1 MNGMKTNLE
10 RSELLREF
18 KVPIPWLR
26 ISSSIFAFV
35 ALLILTFVEI
45 EDPLIK
51 LVVFIIGAI
60 IGGYHF
66 IIEAIEAVIKK
77 RKINIDVLMTL
88 AIIGAG
94 VLGQFDEGMTIVF
107 LYSITETLEAYTMKR
122 TRTAIKS
129 LMKLVPR
136 TATKVVNNEEIEVPV
151 EELKENDVVVLRP
164 GDHCPTD
171 GIVIFGAAFM
181 NEASITG
188 ESIPVKKVTG
198 SPVFSGSIC
207 QDGLIKIKVTKPA
220 SESTVA
226 RIITLVEKA
235 QKQKVPVQQ
244 LVDRFTRIYNPL
256 IVVSAFFIFLIPSLI
271 IGNAE
276 QWAVL
281 ATTFLVAAAPCALA
295 IATPVTIFAG
305 VGSAGKKGILAK
317 GGAYLERL
325 GDIEAIAF
333 DKTGTLTFGQPILTN
348 IVVRSSKFTEDDAL
362 QHAAS
367 LEYAS
372 NHPLAKAVLQAAKE
386 KNCELL
392 EIEDVKTLPGK
403 GVAGKI
409 GNNNWFF
416 GSLDPEELQPEDAE
430 LLNSLKEK
438 GKSVALL
445 TRNDAV
451 IAIFA
456 FEDHVRPET
465 KQIISD
471 LQQLGIEIFM
481 LTGDHQNAAHRV
493 ASQLGIPKDHVF
505 AELTPEKKAEI
516 IQNLR
521 NEMKLAM
528 VGDGINDAPALA
540 LADLGIAMGTVG
552 TDVAL
557 ETADIAIMSE
567 SLAGLR
573 DAITIGKRMKRI
585 VKQNLV
591 VSTAIIAVVLAGVLA
606 GFVNLSLAILAHEGS
621 ELLIVANSLRLLT
634 RTK

>member
-1 MNGMKTNLE
+1 MTEIGTRTE
-10 RSELLREF
+10 TSELLREF
-18 KVPIPWLR
+18 KVPIPWVR
-26 ISSSIFAFV
+26 ILGSIVALL
-35 ALLILTFVEI
+35 ALLILMFVEL
-45 EDPLIK
+45 ENPLLSVAVF
-51 LVVFIIGAI
+51 LVGTI

-66 IIEAIEAVIKK
+66 ILEAIEAVFEK

-88 AIIGAG
+88 AILAAG
-94 VLGQFDEGMTIVF
+94 LMGQFEEAMTIVF

-136 TATKVVNNEEIEVPV
+136 TATKVVDNEEIEVPV
-151 EELKENDVVVLRP
+151 EELKENDVVILRP

-171 GIVIFGAAFM
+171 GIVISGTAFM

-188 ESIPVKKVTG
+188 ESVPVKKVVG
-198 SPVFSGSIC
+198 SPVFSGSVC
-207 QDGLIKIKVTKPA
+207 EDGLIRIKVTKPA

-226 RIITLVEKA
+226 RIITLVEQA

-256 IVVSAFFIFLIPSLI
+256 IVVSAVFIFIIPSLI
-271 IGNAE
+271 FGNVE
-276 QWAVL
+276 QWAIL
-281 ATTFLVAAAPCALA
+281 GTTFLVAAAPCALA

-317 GGAYLERL
+317 GGAHLERL
-325 GDIEAIAF
+325 GEIEAIAF
-333 DKTGTLTFGQPILTN
+333 DKTGTLTFGQPQLTDIIIRDSN
-348 IVVRSSKFTEDDAL
+348 FSEDDAL

-386 KNCELL
+386 KNCKLL
-392 EIEDVKTLPGK
+392 EIKDVKTLPGK

-409 GNNNWFF
+409 KNETWFF
-416 GSLDPEELQPEDAE
+416 GSLEPEELQPDDAK
-430 LLNSLKEK
+430 LLTSLKEE

-456 FEDHVRPET
+456 FEDQVRPET

-471 LQQLGIEIFM
+471 LQRLGIEVFM
-481 LTGDHQNAAHRV
+481 LTGDHRNAAHRV
-493 ASQLGIPKDHVF
+493 AAQLGIPEDHVF
-505 AELTPEKKAEI
+505 AELKPENKAEI
-516 IQNLR
+516 IQELR
-521 NEMKLAM
+521 KKKKLAM

-557 ETADIAIMSE
+557 ETADVAIMSD

-585 VKQNLV
+585 VKQNLI

-606 GFVNLSLAILAHEGS
+606 GVVNLSLAILAHEGS